1 MQRVTIQREPCTDE
15 GTFGMLKLACGW
27 TCHTLELPWRE
38 NRSRVSCIPAGIYR
52 TVDHVSPKFGRTRW
66 VQNVPERSD
75 ILIHAG
81 NLAGD
86 TSKKLRTD
94 VAGCI
99 LVGTYRGVLQRQ
111 AAVLSSRQALKELL
125 QRLGRD
131 PIELEIR
138 DA

>member
-1 MQRVTIQREPCTDE
+1 MQRVIIQREPCTDE
-15 GTFGMLKLACGW
+15 GTFGTLSLESGW

-38 NRSRVSCIPAGIYR
+38 NRRRMSCIPAGIYR
-52 TVDHVSPKFGRTRW
+52 AVDHVSPKFGRTRW
-66 VQNVPERSD
+66 VQDVPERSD

-99 LVGTYRGVLQRQ
+99 LVGERRGVLQGQ
-111 AAVLSSRQALKELL
+111 AAVLSSKLALRELL
-125 QRLGRD
+125 QHLGRD
-131 PIELEIR
+131 PVELEIR